1 VRAPYTFSYKGVV
14 HLMPTREALEADLA
28 KINDQFLITQAN
40 LYRLDGARQMIQ
52 QLLDKEQS
60 DEPIALS
67 DEKD

>member
-1 VRAPYTFSYKGVV
+1 
-14 HLMPTREALEADLA
+14 MPTREALEADLA